1 MRAKYRTGV
10 SVRKTDVSSDTNAGS
25 RYTFVTDWWC
35 EMAANCDRGVQR
47 SNRVIVQQKQRIL
60 VVEPDNQI
68 LGLLERWLGE
78 AGYAVVVETSL
89 RRPQAA
95 GNGGDPHLVIIDVPE
110 PLGAAEIIESVRQVH
125 AGAILLL
132 SARFRQGMGSSSG
145 VARQLGVRNVLPK
158 PFTRDELLSAV
169 GESLA
174 GE

>member
-1 MRAKYRTGV
+1 MDANGANR
-10 SVRKTDVSSDTNAGS
+10 DVQWSS
-25 RYTFVTDWWC
+25 
-35 EMAANCDRGVQR
+35 
-47 SNRVIVQQKQRIL
+47 RVIVQQKQRIL

-78 AGYAVVVETSL
+78 AGYAVVVESSL
-89 RRPQAA
+89 RPPQA
-95 GNGGDPHLVIIDVPE
+95 GNGRDPHLVIIDVPE
-110 PLGAAEIIESVRQVH
+110 PLGAEKIIESVRQVH

-132 SARFRQGMGSSSG
+132 SARFRQGMGSSSA
-145 VARQLGVRNVLPK
+145 VAHQLGVRNVLPK